1 MAFSFRRVNMNQSFA
16 TLLAALA
23 LAAPAVSQQTY
34 VTRYDAYI
42 GYAYLNSPAVK
53 LPESGVHFQFGFRP
67 STHYSVGFDYTNAR
81 GDLTLTPN
89 LLPTD
94 LQQRLGA
101 QLGQLAAAGRL
112 PAGYQ
117 LSLTARSET
126 QTFTVGPQLAFRH
139 FKPLTFFVRP
149 SCGAMREV
157 AIPKPADPIAQGIVS
172 QLVPS
177 GRKRDW
183 TGYFGAGG
191 GMDVNFNHHFS
202 IRFQGDLVWD
212 HLFNDLLANGRKTV
226 RISIGP
232 AFNFGR
238 NIVEH

>member
-1 MAFSFRRVNMNQSFA
+1 MNHAFA
-16 TLLAALA
+16 ALLATLA

-53 LPESGVHFQFGFRP
+53 LPESGVHFQFGYRP
-67 STHYSVGFDYTNAR
+67 KTWYSVGFDYTNAR

-89 LLPTD
+89 LLPVD
-94 LQQRLGA
+94 LQQRLAA

-117 LSLTARSET
+117 LAVTARSET
-126 QTFTVGPQLAFRH
+126 QTLTAGPQLAFRH
-139 FKPLTFFVRP
+139 FKPVTLFVRP
-149 SCGAMREV
+149 SLGAMREV
-157 AIPKPADPIAQGIVS
+157 AIPKSADPIANGIVK

-183 TGYFGAGG
+183 TGYFGAGA
-191 GMDVNFNHHFS
+191 GMDVNFNHHFA

-226 RISIGP
+226 RFSIGP